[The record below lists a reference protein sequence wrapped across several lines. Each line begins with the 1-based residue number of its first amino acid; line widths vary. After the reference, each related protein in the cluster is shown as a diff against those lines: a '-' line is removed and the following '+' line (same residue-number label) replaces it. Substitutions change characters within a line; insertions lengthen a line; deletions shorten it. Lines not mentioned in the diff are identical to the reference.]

1 MEFISWKV
9 SPELRLLQVHS
20 LCGQVQVVKYIPN
33 VLAKKQHRGKEPF
46 HITFQHQELTVL
58 SEGFDGA

>member
-33 VLAKKQHRGKEPF
+33 VLAKKQHCGKETL
-46 HITFQHQELTVL
+46 HTNFQHQELTVL